1 MHLSV
6 VIVTYNNQKTITS
19 CLKSVIAENPQQVI
33 VVDNASSD
41 KTLNLVS
48 EKFPSVDLIKNTSN
62 LGYAK
67 GNNIGISAALIH
79 NPDYVLVLNPDT
91 TLKPSVISKLVNCA
105 TSLNNE
111 GVFGPKILNSQD
123 KIWSIGGDLD
133 KKRYSAKLIG
143 LNTQDT
149 NTKQTNECDFISG
162 TCMLLPKK
170 MLDTSIRFFE
180 PYFLYYEDVE
190 FCQRLKKLGYPSICT
205 TSAQIVH
212 YESSS
217 TSLASIKNYYLA
229 RNHLLFVV
237 RNAPFR
243 VKLREGLR
251 LPKTIWEHY
260 RNKDFYGLK
269 GIKDYLFAKF
279 GKYAK

>member
-180 PYFLYYEDVE
+180 PYFLYYEDAD
-190 FCQRLKKLGYPSICT
+190 FCMRAKQAGFKILYVPKAVVYHKNAQSTGLGSPLQDYFIT
-205 TSAQIVH
+205 RNRMLFAFKF
-212 YESSS
+212 
-217 TSLASIKNYYLA
+217 LAIRTKFA
-229 RNHLLFVV
+229 I
-237 RNAPFR
+237 
-243 VKLREGLR
+243 LREGIKNIFNSVRR
-251 LPKTIWEHY
+251 LAFF
-260 RNKDFYGLK
+260 DFITGN
-269 GIKDYLFAKF
+269 F
-279 GKYAK
+279 GQGSYKI